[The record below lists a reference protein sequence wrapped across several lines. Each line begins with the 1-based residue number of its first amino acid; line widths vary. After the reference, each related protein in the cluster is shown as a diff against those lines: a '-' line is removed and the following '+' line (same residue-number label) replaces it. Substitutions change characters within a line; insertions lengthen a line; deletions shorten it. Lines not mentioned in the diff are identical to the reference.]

1 MAGPHQAAPITGPGE
16 PAARQDNAENTA
28 QDTAEQAEKPRGRAR
43 LRGTLNRRRAT
54 GLSRFAMRNWRIRTR
69 LIALLLL
76 PVVVALVLGG
86 LRVEASLQNSK
97 QLSQMTG
104 LADLAKKATD
114 LADALQNERDVSAG
128 PLTQKS
134 AQLDDVTTAQKRTD
148 TLSKAFTASAD
159 NFDDLD
165 LAGGKAL
172 LLQVRK
178 DLNQLPSARNTAYQA
193 HDNIQATVTNYDVII
208 KDLLGIT
215 QDIAIAS
222 NSTELVKVTRAL
234 QQFSLAKENASMQR
248 ALIAAALART
258 PADMTDSDVTF
269 GLRLGVAEDNALIN
283 FTAIYGDAEAKAL
296 RSKLSYNQV
305 IADTD
310 RYTTFVLDS
319 NGIKQAQTR
328 SYKDWYDAAT
338 VKINAERSIE
348 QSLLE
353 TLDGKAGQ
361 LQSDADTEAIVNG
374 ALIALVLVVAVAGAA
389 LVARGMVR
397 SLTRLQTAAEDVAER
412 RLPELVKTLSES
424 DPHDVDV
431 TVAPVGVDSA
441 DEIGHVAHA
450 FDMVHSEAVR
460 LAAEQAL
467 LRGNINAMFT
477 NLSRRSQGLIQRQL
491 SLISELESREADP
504 DQLANLFK
512 LDHLATRMRRN
523 GENLL
528 VLAGED
534 PGRRWTRPVPLVDV
548 LRAAASEVEQ
558 YERIELA
565 AVPSAEVAGRVVNDL
580 VHLLAELLENATSF
594 SSPQTR
600 VRVTG
605 HALPDGRV
613 LVEIHDTGI
622 GLSPDDLAEINERL
636 ASPPT
641 VDVSVSRRMGLF
653 VVGRLSLRH
662 GIRIQLRPSDS
673 GGTTA
678 LVMLPLDVT
687 NAAGERRG
695 GPGRPGSAQAKQQRG
710 TGPTP
715 RQQVRAGLGE
725 QALPGRGPAAAGAL
739 GSGPATPG
747 ARPQLGQGP
756 QAPQGPQGGRG
767 PGLPTRE
774 VGQSL
779 REGAPQAG
787 GLFGGPA
794 AGAAGGAG
802 AAAAGQRGPAAP
814 GQPGGPAGGQ
824 QGGVP
829 RRVPGAS
836 GAPAGPGGGLPRR
849 GGRPQQGPGQPGAQ
863 PQGPGQGLPQRP
875 GQAQRRP
882 EQQQPQQHGWAEQP
896 GGRPAPGQ
904 APGQGMGPAGA
915 APQGPTGHPQDTPAQ
930 GLPQAQQTAPGLPQ
944 AQPATPVE
952 STQPFARPRF
962 EATDIDPRDP
972 LGLGLVEPV
981 LPTMP
986 NPQQAP
992 QQQAPQAQ
1000 QPQAPARE
1008 LPQQAPMAL
1017 PTGPGDQSAWTQDA
1031 GGERSNRRPYQ
1042 PQRPGTTA
1050 PGFADPAAAQAAQAA
1065 DQLGLPQQPAGAGQA
1080 PQDLD
1085 ELGLPKQG
1093 LPQRPGRGEQSP
1105 RPAAGEQGRPRP
1117 AEGFDRQQGQQQ
1129 GQPQNQQ
1136 PGLPPQGQPQRPAG
1150 GEQGLPQRPARGEQ
1164 GRPRPADGFAGQAPQ
1179 GGGLGDQGR
1188 PQGMPQR
1195 PGRTA
1200 PQGGGDLGRPRQ
1212 APQGGGFADQQG
1224 RPQRPAG
1231 GPGQQRPAEGFAGQG
1246 QPRDGFAGQG
1256 RAPQG
1261 APQGRAPQAGAE
1273 GFAQPHQQQG
1283 RPAPQQAG
1291 GYQGQPAPG
1300 AAGFGGQPYQ
1310 QQQEQARQRPEAGEA
1325 PWRPSANDERW
1336 RRAEQVREPSTSGLT
1351 MSGLP
1356 RRTPQA
1362 NLVSGTAE
1370 AAPLTGP
1377 QVSRAPEEVRGR
1389 LTNLRRGIQQGRQ
1402 AGAATGTGGDPTQ
1415 QAARADQQGRPQQRF
1430 DGFGEPRTSGE
1441 FGPDHQE
1448 R

>member
-16 PAARQDNAENTA
+16 HAVGGSAEPDQRSA
-28 QDTAEQAEKPRGRAR
+28 EGAEQAEKRSGRSR

-86 LRVEASLQNSK
+86 LRVESSLQNSK
-97 QLSQMTG
+97 QLAQMTD
-104 LADLAKKATD
+104 LADLAKKATA
-114 LADALQNERDVSAG
+114 LANALQTERDISAG
-128 PLTQKS
+128 PLTAGGAKQ
-134 AQLDDVTTAQKRTD
+134 DDEVVNSRKVTD
-148 TLSKAFTASAD
+148 DLSKAFAASAD
-159 NFDDLD
+159 NFDELD

-178 DLNQLPSARNTAYQA
+178 DLNQLSEARSNAYTNVN
-193 HDNIQATVTNYDVII
+193 NIQATITNYDVII

-234 QQFSLAKENASMQR
+234 HQFSLAKENTSMQR
-248 ALIAAALART
+248 ALISAALAR
-258 PADMTDSDVTF
+258 PDGPDLSASDETF
-269 GLRLGVAEDNALIN
+269 GIRLQTSEDNALTN
-283 FTAIYGDAEAKAL
+283 FTAIYGDNEAKAL
-296 RSKLSYNQV
+296 RSNLSFNQV
-305 IADTD
+305 IADAD
-310 RYTTFVLDS
+310 RYTKAVLNP
-319 NGIKQAQTR
+319 NGIKQAENR
-328 SYKDWYDAAT
+328 SYKDWYDSAT
-338 VKINAERSIE
+338 SKITAEQKIE
-348 QSLLE
+348 NSLLE
-353 TLDGKAGQ
+353 VLDGKAGQ
-361 LQSDADTEAIVNG
+361 LQSDADTQALVNG
-374 ALIALVLVVAVAGAA
+374 ALIALVLIVAIAGAA
-389 LVARGMVR
+389 LVARSMVR

-424 DPHDVDV
+424 DPHEVDV

-450 FDMVHSEAVR
+450 FDMVHREAVR

-467 LRGNINAMFT
+467 LRGNINSMFT

-504 DQLANLFK
+504 DQLASLFK

-622 GLSPDDLAEINERL
+622 GLSPDDLADINERL
-636 ASPPT
+636 ANPPV

-678 LVMLPLDVT
+678 LVMLPVDVT
-687 NAAGERRG
+687 NSADRRSNA
-695 GPGRPGSAQAKQQRG
+695 RPGSAPGKPQRG
-710 TGPTP
+710 VGPTP
-715 RQQVRAGLGE
+715 RQQGRPSAADALAG
-725 QALPGRGPAAAGAL
+725 RSAAALGQGGA
-739 GSGPATPG
+739 G
-747 ARPQLGQGP
+747 APTGRPQLP
-756 QAPQGPQGGRG
+756 QSPQGGAPQGGR
-767 PGLPTRE
+767 PGAPAPAGAPTGSLPTRE
-774 VGQSL
+774 VGQAL
-779 REGAPQAG
+779 RETP
-787 GLFGGPA
+787 
-794 AGAAGGAG
+794 
-802 AAAAGQRGPAAP
+802 P
-814 GQPGGPAGGQ
+814 GQP
-824 QGGVP
+824 P
-829 RRVPGAS
+829 RRTPGAS
-836 GAPAGPGGGLPRR
+836 GAPGGPGAPLGPGGGLPRR
-849 GGRPQQGPGQPGAQ
+849 GQQE
-863 PQGPGQGLPQRP
+863 QGLPAGGRRPAQERPRP
-875 GQAQRRP
+875 GGELPEGGGDRFAERP
-882 EQQQPQQHGWAEQP
+882 QHGWAGQP
-896 GGRPAPGQ
+896 TGGQ
-904 APGQGMGPAGA
+904 PGQGQQGQGQPGRRPQDGPPQRQQYAQGRPQA
-915 APQGPTGHPQDTPAQ
+915 PEAPQQAPAP
-930 GLPQAQQTAPGLPQ
+930 LEAA
-944 AQPATPVE
+944 PVE
-952 STQPFARPRF
+952 STVQFARPRF
-962 EATDIDPRDP
+962 EASEIDPRDP

-981 LPTMP
+981 LPSVP
-986 NPQQAP
+986 NPAAQPPQQAYP
-992 QQQAPQAQ
+992 QQQATQ
-1000 QPQAPARE
+1000 QRPAER
-1008 LPQQAPMAL
+1008 QQPMAL
-1017 PTGPGDQSAWTQDA
+1017 PTGPGGEDA
-1031 GGERSNRRPYQ
+1031 QWYRNDAQQGQQAPQGRPGEGDARTRPYQ

-1050 PGFADPAAAQAAQAA
+1050 PGAD
-1065 DQLGLPQQPAGAGQA
+1065 
-1080 PQDLD
+1080 
-1085 ELGLPKQG
+1085 
-1093 LPQRPGRGEQSP
+1093 S
-1105 RPAAGEQGRPRP
+1105 
-1117 AEGFDRQQGQQQ
+1117 
-1129 GQPQNQQ
+1129 
-1136 PGLPPQGQPQRPAG
+1136 
-1150 GEQGLPQRPARGEQ
+1150 
-1164 GRPRPADGFAGQAPQ
+1164 
-1179 GGGLGDQGR
+1179 
-1188 PQGMPQR
+1188 
-1195 PGRTA
+1195 
-1200 PQGGGDLGRPRQ
+1200 RQ
-1212 APQGGGFADQQG
+1212 AS
-1224 RPQRPAG
+1224 
-1231 GPGQQRPAEGFAGQG
+1231 QQRP
-1246 QPRDGFAGQG
+1246 
-1256 RAPQG
+1256 
-1261 APQGRAPQAGAE
+1261 
-1273 GFAQPHQQQG
+1273 
-1283 RPAPQQAG
+1283 
-1291 GYQGQPAPG
+1291 
-1300 AAGFGGQPYQ
+1300 
-1310 QQQEQARQRPEAGEA
+1310 QQERQRPNGPADA

-1336 RRAEQVREPSTSGLT
+1336 RRAEQVREPSTSGVT

-1402 AGAATGTGGDPTQ
+1402 AGVDASQTG
-1415 QAARADQQGRPQQRF
+1415 RQGQPQQRF
-1430 DGFGEPRTSGE
+1430 DGFGGARGNGGNGVNGGNGE